1 MSDKKR
7 KRNEYKRIWIAN
19 ARQKARISAESH
31 FSSSDEECEFLSA
44 STCSNMMDLPS
55 TSQPM
60 TTMTTEGNLSP
71 SDEGGHELESD
82 NSSSGLPDID
92 WDSVEKFETLSVDTD
107 TDFNPDEDD
116 TLLEE
121 LAVWTN
127 TFQVNHNAVDALL
140 KILKEHGHQ
149 NLPGTCRTF
158 VENS

>member
-7 KRNEYKRIWIAN
+7 KRNEYKRKWIAN

-44 STCSNMMDLPS
+44 STCSNMSNLETNKCTLQNLHSVDLPS

-107 TDFNPDEDD
+107 TDFNPDQDD

-121 LAVWTN
+121 LALWTN
-127 TFQVNHNAVDALL
+127 TF
-140 KILKEHGHQ
+140 
-149 NLPGTCRTF
+149 
-158 VENS
+158 